1 MRRRSSLPCLLA
13 LIAATATTQAAT
25 PGERWWGV
33 IVGVGQYQ
41 HLDASLALE
50 GPPHDVPLI
59 LDWLAHQQ
67 VPRSHLTV
75 LADRVP
81 HTDGLPTRAA
91 ILAALA
97 ALPDRM
103 HPGELAFLYFAG
115 HGSQQ
120 PQGDRDWT
128 KADGLDETFL
138 PRDVGRWDG
147 ANGRVEGAIVGS
159 EFGQAID
166 ALRARGIFVW
176 VVFDSCHSATGMRAR
191 VDPQIRA
198 RSVAPETLG
207 VPGIAH
213 PGPGRTAV
221 QRVVHL
227 SNRALP
233 GGYVAFYGA
242 QTAETAPEMPLPAG
256 APDRMTHGL
265 FTYALL
271 QALGASGSGSYR
283 EVEHRILAFYTMSY
297 PDTTPEF
304 EGAHDEPIGAAGSPL
319 LPGDWPAAR
328 HGSEFHIA
336 AGRLSGVTAGSLLA
350 LSPAFAAK
358 LRPAPLG
365 LLRVGRA
372 TLTEAWADPVTEP
385 GELAR
390 WHVSADRS
398 NELAAGVAHLLET
411 NWDLK
416 VRISGPEPCLG
427 APPSPVSCG
436 HNLPVGDDPASLA
449 KARALVGRVQ
459 RPAGLELTA
468 DSAAA
473 DLVFVVRDHRMF
485 LVSPRTVPVSLER
498 IAAVDLD
505 AATADADLRTALNRA
520 TRAVGLQKLAAD
532 FPGKLGA
539 LHLEIWV
546 RDTSGSRQR
555 LGVAGRTSVTQ
566 GAELTVRLQNT
577 GPDDLDVTI
586 LSLDERF
593 GIEAVFP
600 VDQESN
606 RLPRN
611 SAPVEVRGWAGA
623 PGRYEFVAIFE
634 EARAGQPHNV
644 SYLVQPG
651 VASRQASGSDFDA
664 LLEGIGFVPPGTR
677 ASITPAERRTAAL
690 EIIRYEVTDRH

>member
-1 MRRRSSLPCLLA
+1 MRRLSCLSCLLA

-41 HLDASLALE
+41 HLDSSLALE
-50 GPPHDVPLI
+50 GPPNDVPL
-59 LDWLAHQQ
+59 LLNWLARQQ

-91 ILAALA
+91 IIAALA

-103 HPGELAFLYFAG
+103 HPGDLAFLYFAG

-147 ANGRVEGAIVGS
+147 AHGRVEGAIVGS
-159 EFGQAID
+159 EFGHAID

-176 VVFDSCHSATGMRAR
+176 VVFDSCHSATGARAR
-191 VDPQIRA
+191 ADPEIRA

-221 QRVVHL
+221 ERVVHL

-256 APDRMTHGL
+256 APDRKTHGL

-283 EVEHRILAFYTMSY
+283 EVAHRILAFYAMSY

-304 EGAHDEPIGAAGSPL
+304 EGALDEPIGAEGSPL
-319 LPGDWPAAR
+319 IPGDWPAVRA
-328 HGSEFHIA
+328 GSEFHIA
-336 AGRLSGVTAGSLLA
+336 AGRLSTVTAGSLLA
-350 LSPAFAAK
+350 LSPAFAANA
-358 LRPAPLG
+358 RSTPLG
-365 LLRVGRA
+365 LLRVDRA

-385 GELAR
+385 RELAR
-390 WHVSADRS
+390 WHVRADRS
-398 NELAAGVAHLLET
+398 DELAAGVAHLLET

-416 VRISGPEPCLG
+416 VRISGPQPCLG
-427 APPSPVSCG
+427 APPSPLTCAD
-436 HNLPVGDDPASLA
+436 HAPVGDPASLA
-449 KARALVGRVQ
+449 TARALVGRVQ
-459 RPAGLELTA
+459 RPPGLELTA
-468 DSAAA
+468 DSGSA
-473 DLVFVVRDHRMF
+473 DLVFVLRDHRMF

-505 AATADADLRTALNRA
+505 AASADAELRTALYRA

-532 FPGKLGA
+532 FPGKPDA
-539 LHLEIWV
+539 LHLEVWA
-546 RDTSGSRQR
+546 RTTTGARQR
-555 LGVAGRTSVTQ
+555 LGVAGSPAVTQ

-577 GPDDLDVTI
+577 GSDDLDVTI

-623 PGRYEFVAIFE
+623 PGRYEFVVICE

-644 SYLVQPG
+644 IYLVQPG

-664 LLEGIGFVPPGTR
+664 LLEGIGFAPPGTR
-677 ASITPAERRTAAL
+677 GSITPAERRTAAI
-690 EIIRYEVTDRH
+690 EVIRYEVTERH

>member
-1 MRRRSSLPCLLA
+1 M
-13 LIAATATTQAAT
+13 TQAAT

-41 HLDASLALE
+41 HLDASLGLE
-50 GPPHDVPLI
+50 GPPNDLPLV
-59 LDWLAHQQ
+59 LSWLANQQ

-103 HPGELAFLYFAG
+103 HRGELAFLYFAG

-147 ANGRVEGAIVGS
+147 TNGRVEGAIVGS
-159 EFGQAID
+159 EFGHAID

-176 VVFDSCHSATGMRAR
+176 VVFDSCHSATGARAR
-191 VDPQIRA
+191 AIPGLRA
-198 RSVAPETLG
+198 RSIAPETLG
-207 VPGIAH
+207 VPGIAR
-213 PGPGRTAV
+213 PGPGRSAV
-221 QRVVHL
+221 ERVVHL

-256 APDRMTHGL
+256 APDRRTHGL

-283 EVEHRILAFYTMSY
+283 EVAHRILAFYSMSY

-304 EGAHDEPIGAAGSPL
+304 EGALDEPIGAEGSPL
-319 LPGDWPAAR
+319 IPGDWPAVR
-328 HGSEFHIA
+328 DGSEFHIA
-336 AGRLSGVTAGSLLA
+336 AGRLSTVTAGSLLA
-350 LSPAFAAK
+350 LSPAFAANA
-358 LRPAPLG
+358 RTNPVG
-365 LLRVGRA
+365 LLRVRRA
-372 TLTEAWADPVTEP
+372 TLTEAWADPVSEP
-385 GELAR
+385 RELAR
-390 WHVSADRS
+390 WHVTTDRS
-398 NELAAGVAHLLET
+398 DELGAGVAHLLES

-427 APPSPVSCG
+427 APPSPLSCG
-436 HNLPVGDDPASLA
+436 HNAPVGDPALLA
-449 KARALVGRVQ
+449 NARALVGRVQ

-473 DLVFVVRDHRMF
+473 DLVFVLRDHRMF

-498 IAAVDLD
+498 MAAVDLD
-505 AATADADLRTALNRA
+505 AATAVADLRTALYRA

-532 FPGKLGA
+532 FPGKPGA
-539 LHLEIWV
+539 LHLEAWV
-546 RDTSGSRQR
+546 RDVSGARQR
-555 LGVAGRTSVTQ
+555 LDVDRGAFVTR
-566 GAELTVRLQNT
+566 GAQLEVRLQNT
-577 GPDDLDVTI
+577 GSDDLDVTI
-586 LSLDERF
+586 LSVDEQF
-593 GIEAVFP
+593 AIKPVFP
-600 VDQESN
+600 IDRESN

-611 SAPVEVRGWAGA
+611 SAPIEIPGWAGA
-623 PGRYEFVAIFE
+623 PGRYELIVICE
-634 EARAGQPHNV
+634 EARAGQPHDLG
-644 SYLVQPG
+644 YLAQPG
-651 VASRQASGSDFDA
+651 VSRRASGSDFDA
-664 LLEGIGFVPPGTR
+664 LLARIGFAAPGTR
-677 ASITPAERRTAAL
+677 APITPQERRTAAI
-690 EIIRYEVTDRH
+690 EVIRYEVTDRH